1 MSDTGRNKT
10 VVTAISKISDR
21 PVAKEACLV
30 VIYGLELGK
39 KFNLNRPQI
48 IIGRSSKADIQID
61 QEAVSRNHCKI
72 INTGNAI
79 MLRDMGSTNGTYVN
93 DEMIDEYVLRDGDFI
108 KVGRCIFKFLSGNNI
123 ENAYHE
129 EIYRLTTVDGL
140 TQVFNRRYFVE
151 TLEREIGRALR
162 YRRDL
167 SLIMFDI
174 DRFKGVNDSFGHL
187 AGDHVLKHLA
197 SVIKTRIRRED
208 VLARYGGEEFAIVL
222 PEIDHYNAMQ
232 FAEKIR
238 KLVEVAEFKF
248 EDALIPVTV
257 SIGVASLRGEIEDA
271 LEFIKQADT
280 HLFAAKEGGRNRVV
294 GMAEA
299 VQPTSDTR
307 APREEAGA
315 RGARRP
321 RPAQPAVGRAGL
333 PVAAARGARRRCRP
347 PRAQLPRRRRAAPR
361 QGARPGRDDPRRR
374 RARGRHPARGRRAGA
389 ARRADRARAR
399 RQPRALRGAP
409 AALRRRRRSRD
420 DRRASIAIC
429 SGA

>member
-48 IIGRSSKADIQID
+48 VIGRSSKADIQID

-108 KVGRCIFKFLSGNNI
+108 KIGRTIFKFLSGSNI

-162 YRRDL
+162 YRREL

-174 DRFKGVNDSFGHL
+174 DRFKDVNDSFGHL

-222 PEIDHYNAMQ
+222 PEIDGYNAMQ

-248 EDALIPVTV
+248 EDAIIPVTV

-280 HLFAAKEGGRNRVV
+280 NLFAAKEGGRNKVV
-294 GMAEA
+294 G
-299 VQPTSDTR
+299 
-307 APREEAGA
+307 
-315 RGARRP
+315 
-321 RPAQPAVGRAGL
+321 
-333 PVAAARGARRRCRP
+333 
-347 PRAQLPRRRRAAPR
+347 
-361 QGARPGRDDPRRR
+361 
-374 RARGRHPARGRRAGA
+374 
-389 ARRADRARAR
+389 
-399 RQPRALRGAP
+399 
-409 AALRRRRRSRD
+409 
-420 DRRASIAIC
+420 
-429 SGA
+429 

>member
-108 KVGRCIFKFLSGNNI
+108 KVGRCIFKFLSGSNI

-140 TQVFNRRYFVE
+140 TQIFNRRYFVE

-162 YRRDL
+162 YRREL
-167 SLIMFDI
+167 SLIMFDV
-174 DRFKGVNDSFGHL
+174 DRFKLVNDTHGHL
-187 AGDHVLKHLA
+187 AGDYVLKHLA
-197 SVIKTRIRRED
+197 SVIRARSRRED
-208 VLARYGGEEFAIVL
+208 VLARYGGEEFGIVL

-232 FAEKIR
+232 FAEKVRRLIEQADFR
-238 KLVEVAEFKF
+238 F
-248 EDALIPVTV
+248 EDVLIPVTV
-257 SIGVASLRGEIEDA
+257 SVGVASLRGEVEDV
-271 LEFIKQADT
+271 LEFVKAADDN
-280 HLFAAKEGGRNRVV
+280 LFAAKESGRNRVV
-294 GMAEA
+294 G
-299 VQPTSDTR
+299 
-307 APREEAGA
+307 
-315 RGARRP
+315 
-321 RPAQPAVGRAGL
+321 
-333 PVAAARGARRRCRP
+333 
-347 PRAQLPRRRRAAPR
+347 
-361 QGARPGRDDPRRR
+361 
-374 RARGRHPARGRRAGA
+374 
-389 ARRADRARAR
+389 
-399 RQPRALRGAP
+399 
-409 AALRRRRRSRD
+409 
-420 DRRASIAIC
+420 
-429 SGA
+429 